1 VRGGGKEYL
10 SRRLCF
16 FCVFM
21 IMCMF
26 LVFCFL
32 GGGGVGGGGGGGLK
46 RPRVRLTTHLR
57 LVPILSIVKVQM
69 TLFLSTS

>member
-1 VRGGGKEYL
+1 MGKFGGGGEVL
-10 SRRLCF
+10 GEGVGF
-16 FCVFM
+16 FSG
-21 IMCMF
+21 
-26 LVFCFL
+26 
-32 GGGGVGGGGGGGLK
+32 GGGGVK